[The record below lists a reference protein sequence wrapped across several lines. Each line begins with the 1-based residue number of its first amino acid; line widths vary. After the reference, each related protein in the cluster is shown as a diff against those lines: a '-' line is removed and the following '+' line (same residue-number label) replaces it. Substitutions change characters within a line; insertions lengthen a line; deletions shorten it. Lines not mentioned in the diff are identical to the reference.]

1 MIAPPVTIERVLEA
15 LSARTD
21 FRDGVLGDLAEEFE
35 LRADRDG
42 EAVARRWYAAE
53 ALRAAP
59 HLVGDWARGLRKP
72 EFLHLANVVFAS
84 FVFAETLLF
93 FFELSLV
100 TLLNLVHVT
109 PVMLTPSTVGPLAPA
124 LGLSFIAIGA
134 LMGGCIAAW
143 LDEKAPLVSAIALGA
158 VWTCVLMLSAVIG
171 SAWAGGSSVPAWYP
185 LCAALVMLSGT
196 TFGGVLYLRS
206 APIAAGRS

>member
-1 MIAPPVTIERVLEA
+1 MIAPPASIERVLEA
-15 LSARTD
+15 LSTKTD
-21 FRDGVLGDLAEEFE
+21 FRDGILGDLAEEFE
-35 LRADRDG
+35 LRAEREG
-42 EAVARRWYAAE
+42 ESAARRWYLAE

-59 HLVGDWARGLRKP
+59 HLLGNWVRTLQKP
-72 EFLHLANVVFAS
+72 GFMHLANVVFAS
-84 FVFAETLLF
+84 FVFAQTLLF

-100 TLLNLVHVT
+100 SLLNLVGVT

-134 LMGGCIAAW
+134 LTGGCIAAW

-158 VWTCVLMLSAVIG
+158 VWTCVLMLFTVVAG
-171 SAWAGGSSVPAWYP
+171 SNVPAWYP
-185 LCAALVMLSGT
+185 LGAALVMISGT

-206 APIAAGRS
+206 APLAVGRN

>member
-1 MIAPPVTIERVLEA
+1 MSAPPVTVERVLEA
-15 LSARTD
+15 LSAHTD

-42 EAVARRWYAAE
+42 EAAARRWYVAE
-53 ALRAAP
+53 AVRAAP
-59 HLVGDWARGLRKP
+59 HLMGDWARGLRKP
-72 EFLHLANVVFAS
+72 EFMHLANVVFAS

-100 TLLNLVHVT
+100 SVFNLIGVT

-143 LDEKAPLVSAIALGA
+143 LDDKAPLVSAIALGA
-158 VWTCVLMLSAVIG
+158 VWTCLLIAFAVV
-171 SAWAGGSSVPAWYP
+171 SRSTVPAWYP
-185 LCAALVMLSGT
+185 LGAALVMMSGT

-206 APIAAGRS
+206 GPVAVGRA